1 MGKGPTMI
9 TETAKET
16 SCAGVTT
23 AASSASTITRRM
35 TAVTSQSP
43 GSRTRLSASCLE
55 SAGRHHHLPRRIR
68 CLVTM
73 ITETLNW
80 IHDLPVAAT
89 DKPRSYYKMHSI
101 HAYIIHKIH
110 IWFTFSPMFKYHN
123 MM

>member
-1 MGKGPTMI
+1 M
-9 TETAKET
+9 
-16 SCAGVTT
+16 
-23 AASSASTITRRM
+23 
-35 TAVTSQSP
+35 
-43 GSRTRLSASCLE
+43 
-55 SAGRHHHLPRRIR
+55 
-68 CLVTM
+68 VTM

-123 MM
+123 MMKENINPLVQNVVKNVIL